1 MQVRRSWLRA
11 IALCVP
17 LLLAAGCSINPA
29 TGRKQLNFYAQA
41 REIRIGEEA
50 AGGIVRKVGL
60 YDDPALQAY
69 VEGIGRRLAAV
80 SERPEL
86 PWSFKV
92 LDDAAVNAFALPGG
106 HVYVTRGILAYLG
119 SEAELATVM
128 GHEIGHV
135 TARHG
140 VNQLSKQMLAAA
152 GLALLV
158 SRNAE
163 ELAGVSAVGLG
174 LISLKHSRDD
184 ERQADRLGLRY
195 AQRAGYDARASLA
208 VFSLLGQAATVTKA
222 GRLPS
227 WLSTHPAADAR
238 RQRLAAQLADLER
251 SGTRFEGTRVERD
264 GYLSRL
270 EGMVF
275 GDQAQPGRL
284 GLSRLTD
291 ARSPPAPPPRRM
303 RVRRLAEAMTL
314 EEFARAYPS
323 TVSLETVALL
333 NHVEPGGRLEAR
345 RLAKQ
350 VVGGL
355 PAWGGLRSEASPP
368 GPE

>member
-1 MQVRRSWLRA
+1 MLVRRPWLRA
-11 IALCVP
+11 TALCVP
-17 LLLAAGCSINPA
+17 LLLAASCSLNPA

-41 REIRIGEEA
+41 REIRMGEEA

-69 VEGIGRRLAAV
+69 VAGIGRRLAAV

-86 PWSFKV
+86 PWSFQV

-106 HVYVTRGILAYLG
+106 YVYVTRGILAYLG

-158 SRNAE
+158 SRKDE
-163 ELAGVSAVGLG
+163 KLAGVSAVGLG
-174 LISLKHSRDD
+174 LASLKNSRDD

-195 AQRAGYDARASLA
+195 AQRSGYDARASLE
-208 VFSLLGQAATVTKA
+208 VFSLLDQAAKVATA
-222 GRLPS
+222 GKLPS

-238 RQRLAAQLADLER
+238 RQRLEAQLAELER

-264 GYLSRL
+264 GYLHKL

-275 GDQAQPGRL
+275 GDKARQGRL

-291 ARSPPAPPPRRM
+291 ARSPSARPRRM
-303 RVRRLAEAMTL
+303 KVVRLAKALTL

-333 NHVEPGGRLEAR
+333 NHVEPGGRLEAG

-350 VVGGL
+350 VVGGQA
-355 PAWGGLRSEASPP
+355 P
-368 GPE
+368 